1 MAFETTIDISFGDCD
16 PAGIIFYPNYF
27 RWFDAAFQAF
37 LKTRELDQHILKEKL
52 GTIGTG
58 LMDAGASFRAPAS
71 FGDTMTLRITG
82 IEWTDRTFRIT
93 YEGRIGDRVIVE
105 GFELRGVFVKDGDR
119 LKAAPVAPLKD
130 LVGDLAA

>member
-1 MAFETTIDISFGDCD
+1 MAFETTIEISFGDCD

-37 LKTRELDQHILKEKL
+37 LKTRELDQHILREKL

-71 FGDTMTLRITG
+71 FGDTMALRITG

-93 YEGRIGDRVIVE
+93 YEGRIGERIIVE